1 MGSPVPFT
9 KQDAT
14 KSFHDPLKNGVKIR
28 QRDCHFHVAWLQPFR
43 IARVLRMEGQV
54 FWTDARARPGYMRR
68 LQPRWKI
75 LLHRKNE
82 MVENR
87 RRLRPE
93 SGFNSVSICSKWL
106 L

>member
-1 MGSPVPFT
+1 MINKNKLIDQSCTVYEARRD
-9 KQDAT
+9 KIL
-14 KSFHDPLKNGVKIR
+14 SFYNSHKNAVKIR

-82 MVENR
+82 M
-87 RRLRPE
+87 
-93 SGFNSVSICSKWL
+93 
-106 L
+106 